1 MAVEAATIQRRDWYH
16 MSEQD
21 KSEKNWHR
29 SELLSLLS
37 TSGALAGLSI
47 TVVAL
52 MNTINKAQAS
62 VSIVDN
68 IFGICAAIFLLC
80 TYLIFWALRTHSESR
95 AARLTKLLEGLFL
108 FALSGMIIATFLM
121 LYTLW

>member
-1 MAVEAATIQRRDWYH
+1 MPNPDNTQ
-16 MSEQD
+16 
-21 KSEKNWHR
+21 KNWRR

-52 MNTINKAQAS
+52 MNTFNKAHAS
-62 VSIVDN
+62 VTIVDN

-80 TYLIFWALRTHSESR
+80 TYLIFWALRTSSE
-95 AARLTKLLEGLFL
+95 RLSILLTRILEGLFL
-108 FALSGMIIATFLM
+108 FALTSMIIATFIM
-121 LYTLW
+121 IYTLW

>member
-1 MAVEAATIQRRDWYH
+1 MP
-16 MSEQD
+16 EQET
-21 KSEKNWHR
+21 SAKNWHR

-52 MNTINKAQAS
+52 MNTFNKAQAS
-62 VSIVDN
+62 VTIVDN

-80 TYLIFWALRTHSESR
+80 TYLIFWALKTRSETR
-95 AARLTKLLEGLFL
+95 ATRLTKLLEGLFL
-108 FALSGMIIATFLM
+108 FALTTMIIATFLM

>member
-1 MAVEAATIQRRDWYH
+1 MQ
-16 MSEQD
+16 EQD
-21 KSEKNWHR
+21 KFEKNWHR

-68 IFGICAAIFLLC
+68 IFGLCAAIFLLC
-80 TYLIFWALRTHSESR
+80 TYLIFWALRTRSEAR
-95 AARLTKLLEGLFL
+95 ATRLTKLLEGLFL
-108 FALSGMIIATFLM
+108 FALSSMIIATFLM
-121 LYTLW
+121 LYTIW